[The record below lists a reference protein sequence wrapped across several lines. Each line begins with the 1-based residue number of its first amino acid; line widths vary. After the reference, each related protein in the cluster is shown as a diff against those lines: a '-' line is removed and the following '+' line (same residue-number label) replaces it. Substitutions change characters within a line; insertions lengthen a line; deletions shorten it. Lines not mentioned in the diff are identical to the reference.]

1 MREVAN
7 HLPGRL
13 ELCRI
18 TPLLVKNCFAVIYNF
33 RSISILPNT
42 FSRAESAK
50 HSLTQGVKRHSYTD
64 LGRDLQQQ
72 ELPATSCLKPSI
84 VRREIK
90 SQEATREKQISGA
103 KGKTA
108 ESLLN

>member
-18 TPLLVKNCFAVIYNF
+18 TPLLVKNCFAVIYKF

-42 FSRAESAK
+42 FSSAESAE
-50 HSLTQGVKRHSYTD
+50 HSLRV
-64 LGRDLQQQ
+64 
-72 ELPATSCLKPSI
+72 
-84 VRREIK
+84 
-90 SQEATREKQISGA
+90 
-103 KGKTA
+103 
-108 ESLLN
+108 